1 MTFNLPG
8 RGFGGSWFSV
18 RVVGKLPFTLPSM
31 SDDLVRVEHALAD
44 SVKTGDEYMT
54 TVAGHLITAGG
65 KRIRPALAIAASCA
79 ILGEAT
85 DDAIMGGSSVELVHI
100 GSLYHDDVM
109 DEAKTRRGVP
119 SANIRFGNV
128 IAILA
133 GDFLLA
139 KASEIAASL
148 GVEVAGLLASTIG
161 ELCQGQVLELQTV
174 FQADRT
180 VESYLKSIDGKTAS
194 LMATSAR
201 IGALVTNAPRAHIDA
216 LTEFGQR
223 LGMVF
228 QIVDDVLDLV
238 ATDEQLGKP
247 AGNDLI
253 EGIYTLPVLHGMLDE
268 KFGEELRS
276 HLGAPME
283 REEMEKVRK
292 LVRSTKGVDH
302 ALTVAREFANQAD
315 KALLSLPQND
325 TTVALRGSGFR
336 LIDSIGL

>member
-1 MTFNLPG
+1 MAFAE
-8 RGFGGSWFSV
+8 SWRSV
-18 RVVGKLPFTLPSM
+18 QVVGKLPFTLPSM
-31 SDDLVRVEHALAD
+31 TDDLMRVEHALAE

-65 KRIRPALAIAASCA
+65 KRIRPALAAAASGA
-79 ILGEAT
+79 ILGHT
-85 DDAIMGGSSVELVHI
+85 SDDAIMGGCSVELVHI

-109 DEAKTRRGVP
+109 DEAETRRGVP

-148 GVEVAGLLASTIG
+148 GVEVAGLLARTIA
-161 ELCQGQVLELQTV
+161 ELCEGQVLELQSV
-174 FQADRT
+174 FNPDRT
-180 VESYLKSIDGKTAS
+180 VDSYLASIDGKTAS

-201 IGALVTNAPRAHIDA
+201 IGALVTSAPRDHVDA

-228 QIVDDVLDLV
+228 QVVDDILDLV

-247 AGNDLI
+247 AGNDLV
-253 EGIYTLPVLHGMLDE
+253 EGIYTLPVLHGLTDPRY
-268 KFGEELRS
+268 GEELRAS
-276 HLGAPME
+276 LGASIDRSE
-283 REEMEKVRK
+283 VDKVRK
-292 LVRSTKGVDH
+292 LVRSTIGVDH
-302 ALTVAREFANQAD
+302 ALTVAREYANQAD
-315 KALLSLPQND
+315 KALLTLPQNEI
-325 TTVALRGSGFR
+325 TIALRGSGFR
-336 LIDSIGL
+336 LIDSIPA